1 MIRASHGI
9 IQQKG
14 VVTPT
19 YPSSLKLFIDAGNLD
34 SYPGSGSTVTDL
46 IGTQNGT
53 LINAVGYNSANG
65 GYFTFNGVDQFI
77 DLGNNPLIR
86 TLDARTMSM
95 WVKVS
100 TTASTVLNPFFFDT
114 ELTTFKGLYFY
125 FDAGGYWGGLA
136 SASSYQQIS
145 IKNVATKDVWYY
157 LTYAFDGTF
166 HKAYLNGVLVA
177 TYNQTMSVVNST
189 VNSIIG
195 GLNPYYHKGNIS
207 MMKIYNTQLSD
218 AEVLTDFNE
227 FKNRYGY

>member
-77 DLGNNPLIR
+77 DFTTNSAIQPTLSRTVSFWTYINTGLGMLYSNGNLNSNINCVSIWQDSTNSYTVLGNASSNQTI
-86 TLDARTMSM
+86 
-95 WVKVS
+95 
-100 TTASTVLNPFFFDT
+100 ASTK
-114 ELTTFKGLYFY
+114 LTNATWTYVTLRFNGTTVELYFNDVLIYSIAQTITPTISNTVPTYLGTYNGSGY
-125 FDAGGYWGGLA
+125 F
-136 SASSYQQIS
+136 
-145 IKNVATKDVWYY
+145 
-157 LTYAFDGTF
+157 
-166 HKAYLNGVLVA
+166 LNGR
-177 TYNQTMSVVNST
+177 MS
-189 VNSIIG
+189 I
-195 GLNPYYHKGNIS
+195 L
-207 MMKIYNTQLSD
+207 KIYDEYRTTGQNT
-218 AEVLTDFNE
+218 TDFNE
-227 FKNRYGY
+227 FKARYGY